1 MSNRILKTAWM
12 LAACVPALATA
23 QMPAQAPTRVG
34 SWEFS
39 LGAGGVLVDSKLKD
53 FLASGAPESRFAK
66 TNSPSAFAPTAVA
79 RLGYNI
85 GPHLGVSISGE
96 AAMGSGI
103 KYYTPGAAL
112 TYTMD
117 LDAKTSPFLLV
128 GSEITRIEGENG
140 RITHSLFGAAAGA
153 GVRHMLSDNMALRAE
168 VRAKY
173 AKYNEVPMASHNT
186 ITPLATIGFSWF
198 MGGNKPQP
206 MAMMMPMHHDTVH
219 TVRVD
224 TIRAVVRDT
233 LRMVRVDTVALN
245 LDQVVLRVQFRT
257 AKAELLPISYPVLN
271 TVAKAIKAT
280 PNSHWMVEGH
290 TDSVGTAAYN
300 QTLSQA
306 RARTVLDYLVTQG
319 VDRGILQ
326 SVGFGYDRPVFSNTT
341 VEGRAENRRV
351 QLRRIP
357 PPPTVQVP

>member
-12 LAACVPALATA
+12 LAACVPAMATA

-53 FLASGAPESRFAK
+53 FLSSGAPESRFTK
-66 TNSPSAFAPTAVA
+66 TASPSAFAPTAVA

-96 AAMGSGI
+96 AAMGSGV

-117 LDAKTSPFLLV
+117 LDAKTSPFLLI
-128 GSEITRIEGENG
+128 GSEITRIEGQNG
-140 RITHSLFGAAAGA
+140 RVTHSTWGAGA
-153 GVRHMLSDNMALRAE
+153 GAGIRHMLSDNMALRAE
-168 VRAKY
+168 VRAKFH
-173 AKYNEVPMASHNT
+173 AFNEVPMASHHT

-198 MGGNKPQP
+198 MGGNKP
-206 MAMMMPMHHDTVH
+206 MTVMMPMRPDTVR

-224 TIRAVVRDT
+224 TLRSFVRDT
-233 LRMVRVDTVALN
+233 VRSVRVDTVALN
-245 LDQVVLRVQFRT
+245 LDQVVLRVQFKT

-280 PNSHWMVEGH
+280 PDSRWMVEGH

-300 QTLSQA
+300 QSLSQA
-306 RARTVLDYLVTQG
+306 RAQTVMDYLVSQG
-319 VDRGILQ
+319 VDRGIMTAQ
-326 SVGFGYDRPVFSNTT
+326 GFGFDRPVFSNSTE
-341 VEGRAENRRV
+341 EGRAQNRRV

-357 PPPTVQVP
+357 PPPTVRVP

>member
-12 LAACVPALATA
+12 LAACVPALAMA
-23 QMPAQAPTRVG
+23 QAPTQAPTRVG

-53 FLASGAPESRFAK
+53 FLASGAPEQRFASSA
-66 TNSPSAFAPTAVA
+66 SPSAFAPTAVA

-128 GSEITRIEGENG
+128 GSEITRIEGDNG
-140 RITHSLFGAAAGA
+140 RITHSLFGAAAGV
-153 GVRHMLSDNMALRAE
+153 GIRHMLSDNMALRAE

-198 MGGNKPQP
+198 MGGRQP
-206 MAMMMPMHHDTVH
+206 MVVQMPMRPDTVRS
-219 TVRVD
+219 VRVD
-224 TIRAVVRDT
+224 TIRSFVRDT

-257 AKAELLPISYPVLN
+257 DKAELLPISYPVLN

-280 PNSHWMVEGH
+280 PDSRWMVEGH

-306 RARTVLDYLVTQG
+306 RAQTVMDYLISQG
-319 VDRGILQ
+319 VDRGIMSAQ
-326 SVGFGYDRPVFSNTT
+326 GFGFDRPVFSNTT
-341 VEGRAENRRV
+341 AEGRAQNRRV

-357 PPPTVQVP
+357 PPPTVRVP

>member
-12 LAACVPALATA
+12 LAACVPAMALAQQPT
-23 QMPAQAPTRVG
+23 QAPTRVG

-66 TNSPSAFAPTAVA
+66 TADPSAFAPTAVA

-85 GPHLGVSISGE
+85 GPHLGISISGE
-96 AAMGSGI
+96 AAMAEGV

-117 LDAKTSPFLLV
+117 LDARTSPFLLV

-140 RITHSLFGAAAGA
+140 RLTHSLYGATA
-153 GVRHMLSDNMALRAE
+153 GVGIRHMMSDNMALRME

-173 AKYNEVPMASHNT
+173 AKYNEVPMSSHNT

-198 MGGNKPQP
+198 TGGRKP
-206 MAMMMPMHHDTVH
+206 MVVSMPMRPDTVRL
-219 TVRVD
+219 VRVD
-224 TIRAVVRDT
+224 TLRSMLRDT
-233 LRMVRVDTVALN
+233 VSVVRVDTVALN

-257 AKAELLPISYPVLN
+257 DKAELLPISYPVLN
-271 TVAKAIKAT
+271 TVARAIKAT

-300 QTLSQA
+300 QALSQA
-306 RARTVLDYLVTQG
+306 RAQTVMDYLITQG
-319 VDRGILQ
+319 VDRGILSAQ
-326 SVGFGYDRPVFSNTT
+326 GFGYDRPVFSNSTE
-341 VEGRAENRRV
+341 EGRAENRRV

-357 PPPTVQVP
+357 PPPTVRVP